1 MYKLILVEDEE
12 DVRESVVQ
20 EIDWAQYGF
29 EVVDKAENGKEA
41 LDMIE
46 RWLPDVVVTDIK
58 MPFMDGMQL
67 SEWIRDKY
75 PTTKI
80 IILTGFDEF
89 EYAQKA
95 VKMHIDE
102 YVLKPFSAEELIH
115 ALIKIKL
122 LLDEEMAQ
130 KENVQALQEHYRQSL
145 PVLREVFLASLINRR
160 LRGSE
165 IEEKSLNYNVNLQG
179 RSFLLSVLSID
190 NPEWQEDSANNQQ
203 QAQARNQAASQSL
216 KYSKDNEL
224 KWFAVLNIS
233 EEIFNRVNQ
242 GLVFLHHDYIVLLT
256 VDGDADRES
265 VMKRTL
271 AILDEIRQNIEK
283 YLKFTVTLGVGTV
296 TEDITNI
303 SYSHKDAIFALDY
316 RLILG
321 NNRVICID
329 DVEKRF
335 VEKLRFDELKEHA
348 LIRCIKVG
356 TLQELR
362 EIIEDLFH
370 GIADTQVS
378 IKDYQIYLLEILTA
392 ILKAAKAADI
402 DLDATLGSD
411 FNPFAEVNQFT
422 NLQEAK
428 QWITGLCSKLMNNIV
443 SDRQSAYKS
452 LVDKAKEYTRLN
464 FQESDIS
471 ITKVCQYLHIS
482 TGYFS
487 GIFKKETKMTFVG
500 YLMQIRMEAAKELL
514 RTTDLRTLDIAER
527 VGYSEPNY
535 FSFSFRKHV
544 GVSPKEYR
552 SSSRDG

>member
-1 MYKLILVEDEE
+1 MYKLILAEDEE
-12 DVRESVVQ
+12 DVRESVIK

-46 RWLPDVVVTDIK
+46 KWVPDVVVTDIQ

-67 SEWIRDKY
+67 SEWVREKY

-80 IILTGFDEF
+80 IILTGYDEF

-95 VKMHIDE
+95 VKLHIDE
-102 YVLKPFSAEELIH
+102 YVLKPFSAQELIH

-122 LLDEEMAQ
+122 LIDEEMAR
-130 KENVQALQEHYRQSL
+130 KENIQTLQEHYRQSL

-160 LRGSE
+160 LRKPE
-165 IEEKSLNYNVNLQG
+165 IEEKALNYNVNLQG
-179 RSFLLSVLSID
+179 SGFLVSVLSID
-190 NPEWQEDSANNQQ
+190 NPDWQNEQTEIEGHTP
-203 QAQARNQAASQSL
+203 AQAQAASQSL

-233 EEIFNRVNQ
+233 EEIFNRVNL
-242 GLVFLHHDYIVLLT
+242 GLVFLHHDHIVLLT
-256 VDGDADRES
+256 VDGESERET

-271 AILDEIRQNIEK
+271 SVLEEIRHNIEK
-283 YLKFTVTLGVGTV
+283 YLKFTVTIGVGTV
-296 TEDITNI
+296 TKDITSV
-303 SYSHKDAIFALDY
+303 SYSYKDAIFALDY

-329 DVEKRF
+329 DVETRF
-335 VEKLRFDELKEHA
+335 VEKLRFDELKEHS

-356 TLQELR
+356 TLQELK
-362 EIIEDLFH
+362 EIVDDLFH

-392 ILKAAKAADI
+392 VLKAAKDADI
-402 DLDATLGSD
+402 DLDTTLGTD
-411 FNPFAEVNQFT
+411 FNPFAEIHRFT
-422 NLQEAK
+422 NLHEAK
-428 QWITGLCSKLMNNIV
+428 HWITGLCTKLMSNIV
-443 SDRQSAYKS
+443 RDRQSAYKT
-452 LVDKAKEYTRLN
+452 LVDKAKEFTREH

-471 ITKVCQYLHIS
+471 INKVCQHLHIS

-514 RTTDLRTLDIAER
+514 RTTDLRTLDIAEK

-544 GVSPKEYR
+544 GMSPKEYR